1 LEELIVDPYNI
12 VNTSGKEI
20 DYDKLINQFG
30 CQKITK
36 EQLDKL
42 EKLTNQKPHHFLT
55 RGVFFSHRD
64 LDVLLE
70 SYEKGKPFY
79 LYTGRGPSR

>member
-1 LEELIVDPYNI
+1 VDPYNI
-12 VNTSGKEI
+12 INTTGKEI

-42 EKLTNQKPHHFLT
+42 EKLT
-55 RGVFFSHRD
+55 G
-64 LDVLLE
+64 
-70 SYEKGKPFY
+70 
-79 LYTGRGPSR
+79 